1 MFPTI
6 YLASLGNL
14 DLDPLW
20 PHSEHLGHASC
31 QDPAEVGEATQLQT
45 NAGVVGRPHHHQLQ
59 ELDRVQRGNDLGHQ
73 LGHNHHHHAG
83 QQTSLQEHSLHQSE
97 VSIEVM

>member
-31 QDPAEVGEATQLQT
+31 QDPAEVGEATQLQP

-59 ELDRVQRGNDLGHQ
+59 ELNRVQRGHDLIIIF
-73 LGHNHHHHAG
+73 
-83 QQTSLQEHSLHQSE
+83 
-97 VSIEVM
+97 SIIIMSTIIIFIISIISIIIIIIIIIIT